1 MMNEVIDVK
10 SLKLRK
16 LLFGINL
23 DELIDYFKEVVLT
36 SMEPIEGASLSNTQS
51 AEGHYK
57 LLVKADK
64 TLLEKVKD
72 N

>member
-1 MMNEVIDVK
+1 
-10 SLKLRK
+10 
-16 LLFGINL
+16 
-23 DELIDYFKEVVLT
+23 
-36 SMEPIEGASLSNTQS
+36 MEPIEGASLSNTQS
-51 AEGHYK
+51 TEGHYK